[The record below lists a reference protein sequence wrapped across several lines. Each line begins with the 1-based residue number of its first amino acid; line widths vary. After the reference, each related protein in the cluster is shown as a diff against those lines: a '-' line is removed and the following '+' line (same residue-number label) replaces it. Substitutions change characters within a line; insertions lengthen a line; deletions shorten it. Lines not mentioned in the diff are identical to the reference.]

1 LVAAT
6 SSSGAQRRGALAAL
20 RPRVGAGVEEQRY
33 ARQVFHLDRQDQGR
47 VVRPVARLQRRA
59 CSQERAQ
66 AVDRAVAHGDMQ
78 QRAFVGCHN
87 VDPRAVVHEAFA
99 CICAAVCDGVAERR
113 QALLERLVEV
123 RAAHGPSCTSA
134 LMAMPRALPIQA
146 ME

>member
-47 VVRPVARLQRRA
+47 VVRAVARLQRRA
-59 CSQERAQ
+59 CRRQERAQ

-87 VDPRAVVHEAFA
+87 VGPRAAVHEAFA

-134 LMAMPRALPIQA
+134 LMAMPRALP